1 MLLIEIYLIQ
11 PTPPYPER
19 VNIFHIYYP
28 ERVNI
33 FHIYYPERVNIF
45 HIYYQAVPVRVP
57 PIAPVIV
64 VSLQTT

>member
-1 MLLIEIYLIQ
+1 MLLIEIYIIQ
-11 PTPPYPER
+11 PTPP
-19 VNIFHIYYP
+19 
-28 ERVNI
+28 
-33 FHIYYPERVNIF
+33 YPERVNIF